1 MAGLGV
7 VVPPLGYSE
16 IDASDGLEWVGVADS
31 GIVTAVAKVRQPIEG
46 LHPCSEPFAYVL
58 IKLDGADTAM
68 PHIVTESLDSLQ
80 VGTRVQSVRA
90 SAEERRQP

>member
-16 IDASDGLEWVGVADS
+16 IDASEGREWVGVADS

-80 VGTRVQSVRA
+80 EQTRKQSDRP
-90 SAEERRQP
+90 SAEEHRQP